1 MRSAK
6 AAAKQNHVFR
16 RQRFVSSHF
25 LTYIPFE
32 PRRPPA
38 LIIARS
44 FAFPCLSGN
53 RRHLMAEERKKVWID
68 PFQTKLTLRIAGY
81 LALFFV
87 VFFNLLFAWKM
98 LDEGPIDPARQFV
111 ETVQTHL
118 PVFICLLFLVPIMTW
133 DTIRFTH
140 RLIGP
145 LVRFRKTMQAMAQ
158 GEPVRPIKLRDGDY
172 LLEMRDDF
180 NKMLEELQKQ
190 GVPVIKPTDPSQEQR
205 DSQKITA

>member
-1 MRSAK
+1 M
-6 AAAKQNHVFR
+6 
-16 RQRFVSSHF
+16 
-25 LTYIPFE
+25 
-32 PRRPPA
+32 
-38 LIIARS
+38 
-44 FAFPCLSGN
+44 C
-53 RRHLMAEERKKVWID
+53 
-68 PFQTKLTLRIAGY
+68 IAGY

-98 LDEGPIDPARQFV
+98 WTEGPTDPARQFL

-118 PVFICLLFLVPIMTW
+118 PVLICLLLLVPIMAW

-140 RLIGP
+140 RLVGP

-190 GVPVIKPTDPSQEQR
+190 GVPVIKPADPAQEQKDAPR
-205 DSQKITA
+205 KTA